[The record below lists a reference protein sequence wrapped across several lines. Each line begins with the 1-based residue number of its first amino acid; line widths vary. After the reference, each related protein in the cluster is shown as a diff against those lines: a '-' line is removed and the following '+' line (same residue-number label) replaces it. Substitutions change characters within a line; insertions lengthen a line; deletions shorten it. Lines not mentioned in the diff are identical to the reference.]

1 MKYSIDTS
9 AILDGWRR
17 YYPPDV
23 LPDVWTGFD
32 DLIKKGHLVAS
43 EEVLVELQKRDDE
56 VHKWAKKRK
65 KMFVAIDD
73 PIQQAVSSILGA
85 HEKLVDT
92 RKNRSAADPF
102 VIGLALV
109 HGCTVVTGERATGS
123 ADRPN
128 IPDVCTA
135 LGIRSIGLLEL
146 FREQGWRFVRAP

>member
-32 DLIKKGHLVAS
+32 DLIAKGHLVAT
-43 EEVLVELQKRDDE
+43 EEVLLELEKRDDE

-65 KMFVAIDD
+65 RMFVPIDG
-73 PIQQAVSSILGA
+73 PIQQAVSSILAA

-102 VIGLALV
+102 VIGLAVV
-109 HGCTVVTGERATGS
+109 HGCAVVTGERETRS
-123 ADRPN
+123 LDRPN
-128 IPDVCTA
+128 IPDVCSA
-135 LGIRSIGLLEL
+135 LGVRSLGLLEL
-146 FREQGWRFVRAP
+146 FRELGWRFVRAK

>member
-1 MKYSIDTS
+1 LRYSIDTS

-32 DLIKKGHLVAS
+32 NLIKKGHLAAT
-43 EEVLVELQKRDDE
+43 EEVVVELEKRDDE

-65 KMFVAIDD
+65 GMFVPIDHAI
-73 PIQQAVSSILGA
+73 QKAVSSILGA

-102 VIGLALV
+102 VIALAQIQ
-109 HGCTVVTGERATGS
+109 GCAVVTGERATGS
-123 ADRPN
+123 ATGRTSPTSVRAWVSG
-128 IPDVCTA
+128 PSA
-135 LGIRSIGLLEL
+135 FSIFPRGGL
-146 FREQGWRFVRAP
+146 RFVRAR

>member
-1 MKYSIDTS
+1 LKYSIDTS

-32 DLIKKGHLVAS
+32 DLIKKGHLVAT
-43 EEVLVELQKRDDE
+43 EEVLVELEKRDDE

-65 KMFVAIDD
+65 KMFLPIDD
-73 PIQQAVSSILGA
+73 PVQLAVSSILAA

-92 RKNRSAADPF
+92 RTNRSAADPF
-102 VIGLALV
+102 VIGLGLV
-109 HGCTVVTGERATGS
+109 HGCTVVTGEKATGS

-135 LGIRSIGLLEL
+135 LGIRSMGLLDL
-146 FREQGWRFVRAP
+146 FREEGWRFVRAR